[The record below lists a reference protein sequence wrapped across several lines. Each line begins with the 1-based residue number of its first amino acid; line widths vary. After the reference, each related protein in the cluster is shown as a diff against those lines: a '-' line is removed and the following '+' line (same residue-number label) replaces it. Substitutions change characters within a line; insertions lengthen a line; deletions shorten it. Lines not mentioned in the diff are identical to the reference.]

1 MSLDM
6 YILGNNCVKGLLLL
20 MIGIVLVVLEKVWRL
35 YRCNYKMWPH
45 KVSLELETS
54 KLMMLKI
61 FDAEVMITNE
71 GFAQRS
77 GTA

>member
-1 MSLDM
+1 
-6 YILGNNCVKGLLLL
+6 

-45 KVSLELETS
+45 KVSLELETP

-61 FDAEVMITNE
+61 FDAEVMITDE
-71 GFAQRS
+71 GFTQRS